1 MHDHLAALLLRG
13 SGGHHHSHPR
23 AVHGAAVKLGCLAS
37 TYLCNNLLLSY
48 QARGHLADARGVFDE
63 MARRNVVSW
72 SVLIAASS
80 RLGVLGDALSLFAGM
95 LRGGERD
102 RPNSFTVAAL
112 VAGCARAKDAVAG
125 EQVHASAVKLGVDE
139 DESVAGTL
147 VDMYAKCGRVGSS
160 WRAFVLTP
168 QRSVLSWTSMI
179 ACLVNHGDS
188 GYRDTAIVLFKKML
202 VLKVWP
208 TNATFSC
215 ILKVFDVPELLP
227 SGKQVHGCL
236 VKMGTEV
243 DPALGT
249 ALLAM
254 YGRCGGMDEITR
266 LACRIRHDAFSRTSL
281 LTAYARNGCN
291 MEAVRVF
298 RDMLMGHMPIDQS
311 AITSLLQ
318 VCSSLGQLRVVK
330 EIHCYALKNFF
341 RLDTL
346 LLNAIVTVYGKCGDI
361 ASSEIVFNTME
372 NKDTI
377 SWTALLTCYVQ
388 NDLSQEALFFFRE
401 MVRKGLESSIFC
413 ITSVLRA
420 CSATSSLSCG
430 WQIHSRVVKLGV
442 DDDTSVENALVT
454 MYAKCGVVQVALKI
468 FNSMRNRGIISWNA
482 LITSFSQHGNEVAA
496 IQLFDMMQEEMV
508 CPDDYTF
515 VGLLSSCSRMGLVAE
530 GCEYFKQMKTKYNLE
545 PKMEHYTCMVDL
557 FARAGRF
564 SDAMKF
570 IDAMPCQP
578 DQLVWEALLASCRV
592 HGNLDLGRMA
602 AKKILEIKPEDPS
615 PYIILSSIHAS
626 IDMWDEKARNRT
638 LLDFQQLRKDVGS
651 SQLDSQGFSD
661 DIFNAL
667 QVGVT

>member
-1 MHDHLAALLLRG
+1 MHDYLAALLLRG
-13 SGGHHHSHPR
+13 SGGHAHPR
-23 AVHGAAVKLGCLAS
+23 AVHGAAVRFGCLAS

-48 QARGHLADARGVFDE
+48 QARGLLADARGLFDE
-63 MARRNVVSW
+63 MPRRNVVSW
-72 SVLIAASS
+72 SILISVSS
-80 RLGVLGDALSLFAGM
+80 RLGGLGEALSLFASM
-95 LRGGERD
+95 LRCGERD
-102 RPNSFTVAAL
+102 CPNSFAVGAL

-125 EQVHASAVKLGVDE
+125 EQVHASAVKLGVSE

-147 VDMYAKCGRVGSS
+147 VDMYARCGHVGSS
-160 WRAFVLTP
+160 WRAFALTP
-168 QRSVLSWTSMI
+168 LRSVIAWTSMI
-179 ACLVNHGDS
+179 ACLVNHGAS
-188 GYRDTAIVLFKKML
+188 GYHDAAIVLFKKML
-202 VLKVWP
+202 ILNVWP
-208 TNATFSC
+208 TNATFSS
-215 ILKVFDVPELLP
+215 ILKVFDMPELLP

-236 VKMGTEV
+236 VKMGTEM

-249 ALLAM
+249 ALMAM
-254 YGRCGGMDEITR
+254 YGRCGGIDEITR
-266 LACRIRHDAFSRTSL
+266 LACRMRHDVFSRTSL
-281 LTAYARNGCN
+281 LVAYARNGCN
-291 MEAVRVF
+291 MEAVGVF

-330 EIHCYALKNFF
+330 EVHCYALKVFLK
-341 RLDTL
+341 LDTL
-346 LLNAIVTVYGKCGDI
+346 LLNAMITVYGRCGDI
-361 ASSEIVFNTME
+361 TCAEIVFNTLE

-401 MVRKGLESSIFC
+401 MVRKGLESSVFC

-420 CSATSSLSCG
+420 CSATASLACG

-442 DDDTSVENALVT
+442 DADNSVENALVT
-454 MYAKCGVVQVALKI
+454 MYAKCGVVGFALKI
-468 FNSMRNRGIISWNA
+468 FDSMRNRGIISWNA

-496 IQLFDMMQEEMV
+496 IQLFDMMQEQMV

-557 FARAGRF
+557 FARARRF

-570 IDAMPCQP
+570 IDAIPRQP

-592 HGNLDLGRMA
+592 HGNLDLGRLA
-602 AKKILEIKPEDPS
+602 AKKILEIRPEDPS

-626 IDMWDEKARNRT
+626 VDM
-638 LLDFQQLRKDVGS
+638 
-651 SQLDSQGFSD
+651 
-661 DIFNAL
+661 
-667 QVGVT
+667 